1 MHFIYIHVHN
11 CRFSLLLGKK
21 NNYYEP
27 VMPLKLQHT
36 YSDHHLF
43 SPGSV
48 ILEQFQIMRIKGLI
62 TKDKINW
69 LGFSKNPSQLTTIT
83 HVGNLQW

>member
-1 MHFIYIHVHN
+1 MLVSHYVNKCQTLHVHFIYIHVHN
-11 CRFSLLLGKK
+11 CRISLLLGKK

-48 ILEQFQIMRIKGLI
+48 ILK
-62 TKDKINW
+62 
-69 LGFSKNPSQLTTIT
+69 
-83 HVGNLQW
+83 